1 MRTYGILITLYIE
14 INKRVIFANSH
25 QFDASLFPFKSRT
38 VFKNIVYSW
47 FFERNSLKLIY
58 EKFVKVDL
66 FSIYVYQ
73 FEKSSLFYQTMN
85 IKRLTAGKR

>member
-38 VFKNIVYSW
+38 VFKNIVYS
-47 FFERNSLKLIY
+47 
-58 EKFVKVDL
+58 
-66 FSIYVYQ
+66 
-73 FEKSSLFYQTMN
+73 
-85 IKRLTAGKR
+85 